1 MEQSRRYIRPGFV
14 VSRVVNPV
22 IMKLGFTPT
31 LAVRGRRSGQWRT
44 VPVMPVEHEGSRY
57 LVAPR
62 GETQWVRNLR
72 VAATGELRRRGRKE
86 PFRAVEV
93 DGAERER
100 VVAAY
105 RQKVGGV
112 VKAHF
117 DRLPD
122 PADHPTFRIEE
133 PQ

>member
-1 MEQSRRYIRPGFV
+1 MEQSRPYVPPNFF

-22 IMKLGFTPT
+22 IMKLGLTPT
-31 LAVRGRRSGQWRT
+31 LAVRGRRTGQWRV
-44 VPVMPVEHEGSRY
+44 VPVMPIEHEGSRY

-62 GETQWVRNLR
+62 GNTEWSRNLR
-72 VAATGELRRRGRKE
+72 AAAAGELRRRGRKE
-86 PFRAVEV
+86 AFRAVEV
-93 DGAERER
+93 NGAEREH

-112 VKAHF
+112 VRAEF
-117 DRLPD
+117 QRLPE
-122 PADHPTFRIEE
+122 PADHPTFRMEE

>member
-1 MEQSRRYIRPGFV
+1 VGRPYNRPGFV
-14 VSRVVNPV
+14 TSRLINPL
-22 IMKLGFTPT
+22 IMKLGLTPT

-57 LVAPR
+57 LVSPR
-62 GETQWVRNLR
+62 GETQWARNLR
-72 VAATGELRRRGRKE
+72 AAGDGELRRRGRKE
-86 PFRAVEV
+86 AFRAVEV

-105 RQKVGGV
+105 RQKVGGI
-112 VKAHF
+112 VKSEF
-117 DRLPD
+117 QRLPD
-122 PADHPTFRIEE
+122 PADHPTFRMEK

>member
-1 MEQSRRYIRPGFV
+1 MEQSRRYTRPGFM

-22 IMKLGFTPT
+22 IMKLGLTPT
-31 LAVRGRRSGQWRT
+31 LAVRGRRSGEWHT
-44 VPVMPVEHEGSRY
+44 VPVMPIEHEGFRY

-62 GETQWVRNLR
+62 GETQWARNLR
-72 VAATGELRRRGRKE
+72 AAGAGELRRRRRKE
-86 PFRAVEV
+86 AFRAVEV

-105 RQKVGGV
+105 RRKVSGL
-112 VKAHF
+112 VKAQF
-117 DRLPD
+117 ERLPD